1 MDLYSIEGLES
12 RLLETDLLKGLKSM
26 ERIKSLDRHN
36 YLLHCI
42 ISASLINNESD
53 LSKYVNISSDKLK
66 KHLGRNYTIIIDNLV
81 KIGAVQINK
90 NYSAG
95 NFSKSYRIN
104 PNWARP
110 ITPIKVPV
118 MSKWFYNKLN
128 QIIEERVEEIEKDDV
143 LSKIIKHTKN
153 LFLIDE
159 PQAFLPPPDE
169 VIKGRISIPNS
180 TVKVNF
186 VDYIP
191 NPQKLFRYEEYRN
204 GLLMLNS
211 DSTSEELVGQSVF
224 YDPIRAESGRIY
236 HFTCSIPKLIRR
248 GLRTKDLSLIYEIDM
263 ASAQPTI
270 LMLEW
275 LRWLKSKDQL
285 EDNKEAEL
293 CLKLVLSGGIY
304 GYIQKHSDYFSDLNY
319 SELKIKVLTTLNK
332 KDYPCNE
339 RDELI
344 RLFPLFMEFLRKIKA
359 KYGHKKVSWLGQSTE
374 AKIFIGTYK
383 ELDPKIFALP
393 IHDCILSTEDNLN
406 HIRGLL
412 IEKVKEMYRGIIPED
427 ENLNKVFKTSLI
439 SIDNNNIGN
448 LNWARYIM
456 EFGEERDYYLDEYDK
471 VDYIALDML

>member
-1 MDLYSIEGLES
+1 MDLYSIEGIES

-42 ISASLINNESD
+42 ISASLIKNESD
-53 LSKYVNISSDKLK
+53 FSKYVNIASDKLK

-81 KIGAVQINK
+81 KIGAIQKNK
-90 NYSAG
+90 NYSTG

-128 QIIEERVEEIEKDDV
+128 QKIEERVEEIEKDDV

-169 VIKGRISIPNS
+169 VIKGSISIPNS

-211 DSTSEELVGQSVF
+211 DSTSVELVGQSVF
-224 YDPIRAESGRIY
+224 YDPIRAKSGRIY
-236 HFTCSIPKLIRR
+236 HFVCSIPKLIRR
-248 GLRTKDLSLIYEIDM
+248 GLRTKDLSLIHEVDM

-275 LRWLKSKDQL
+275 LRWLNSKNEL
-285 EDNKEAEL
+285 TGNKEAEL
-293 CLKLVLSGGIY
+293 CKKLVLSGGIY
-304 GYIQKHSDYFSDLNY
+304 KYIQDNSNYFSNKEY
-319 SELKIKVLTTLNK
+319 SNLKIGILTTLNN
-332 KDYPCNE
+332 KDFPCEE
-339 RDELI
+339 RKELI
-344 RLFPLFMEFLRKIKA
+344 RLFPSFMSFIRKIKS
-359 KYGHKKVSWLGQSTE
+359 KYGHKKVSQLGQSTE
-374 AKIFIGTYK
+374 AKIFIGTY
-383 ELDPKIFALP
+383 EDIDPKIFALP
-393 IHDCILSTEDNLN
+393 IHDSILTTKE
-406 HIRGLL
+406 HIGYIKSCL
-412 IEKVKEMYRGIIPED
+412 IKKTKEIYKGIIPEQVD
-427 ENLNKVFKTSLI
+427 LDAIFKTSLV
-439 SIDNNNIGN
+439 SIDNDNISN
-448 LNWARYIM
+448 LNWAKYIM
-456 EFGEERDYYLDEYDK
+456 ESGQDREDYLEEFDEIDYK
-471 VDYIALDML
+471 ALNKL